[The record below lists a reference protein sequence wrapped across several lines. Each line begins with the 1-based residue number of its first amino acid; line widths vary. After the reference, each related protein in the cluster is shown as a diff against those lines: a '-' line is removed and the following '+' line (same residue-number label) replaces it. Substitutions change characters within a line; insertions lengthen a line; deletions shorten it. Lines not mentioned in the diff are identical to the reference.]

1 MANSSKQASII
12 SIKYKPYI
20 GLFLYLAFLVG
31 IFYVGDEC
39 YKMIQKQTDD
49 INSKKLEIA
58 HQRQSIEDIRYMQRL
73 TPDFPEKV
81 SVLDNLIFETSDVG
95 ASQFLAQIEAI
106 SKKSKVSINSIN
118 PSIEGNRIS
127 AELVVTGREA
137 AVKNF
142 LKNIENNKLI
152 INVNS
157 ISVAY
162 NEDGGASATIGL
174 VTGG

>member
-12 SIKYKPYI
+12 SIKYKPYL
-20 GLFLYLAFLVG
+20 GVFLYLAFLVG
-31 IFYVGDEC
+31 IFYVGDIC
-39 YKMIQKQTDD
+39 YDMIQKQDAD
-49 INSKKLEIA
+49 IKAKKTEIA
-58 HQRQSIEDIRYMQRL
+58 YQKQVIEDIRYMKRL

-81 SVLDNLIFETSDVG
+81 SVLDNLIFETNDVG

-106 SKKSKVSINSIN
+106 SKKSKVSIFSIK
-118 PSIEGNRIS
+118 PTVEEGRIS
-127 AELVVTGREA
+127 AELQVTGSNSA
-137 AVKNF
+137 IMDF

-157 ISVAY
+157 ISMTYA
-162 NEDGGASATIGL
+162 EGGNTSATISL